1 MTTIVLA
8 DDHELVRES
17 IASLLQEV
25 PRFKIVSQC
34 RNGRQL
40 VSAVDRL
47 QPDVAVV
54 DISMSELNGI
64 DAALQIRKISPKTRV
79 IALSIHT
86 EEAYIRD
93 MLGAGAAGYVV
104 KSGAAK
110 DLVDAIMHG
119 SKGKVFVSREISET
133 ADRIQ
138 NVDASRKKGVSAKHE
153 LTQREREILQLIGEG
168 YSSCEIARKLNIGE
182 ATIKTHRNNMMDKIG
197 VRDVA
202 GLTRHAIRLKLVY
215 IE

>member
-17 IASLLQEV
+17 VASLLQEV
-25 PRFKIVSQC
+25 PGFKIVSQC
-34 RNGRQL
+34 RDGRQL
-40 VSAVDRL
+40 VAAVDRL

-64 DAALQIRKISPKTRV
+64 DAAQQIRRVSPKTRV

-86 EEAYIRD
+86 EEEYIRD
-93 MLGAGAAGYVV
+93 MLGAGASGYVV

-110 DLVDAIMHG
+110 DLVEAIMYG
-119 SKGKVFVSREISET
+119 SKGKVYVSKEISDT
-133 ADRIQ
+133 AAKIQ
-138 NVDASRKKGVSAKHE
+138 NTAISKGQARGQE

-168 YSSCEIARKLNIGE
+168 YSSGEIARKLHIGE

>member
-17 IASLLQEV
+17 VASLLQEV

-34 RNGRQL
+34 RDGRQL
-40 VSAVDRL
+40 VAAVDRL

-64 DAALQIRKISPKTRV
+64 DAAQQIRRVSPKTRV

-86 EEAYIRD
+86 EEEYIRD
-93 MLGAGAAGYVV
+93 MLGAGASGYVV

-110 DLVDAIMHG
+110 DLVEAIMHG
-119 SKGKVFVSREISET
+119 SKGKVYVSKEISDT
-133 ADRIQ
+133 AAKIQ
-138 NVDASRKKGVSAKHE
+138 NTATSKGQARGQE

-168 YSSCEIARKLNIGE
+168 YSSGEIARKLNIGE